1 MTGELPSCCIVLQT
15 PRALGQQLCTCGL
28 RHTEG
33 HHALFSMTLV
43 VWPRGFPMLV
53 AFDRQQSIRLFDPNT
68 PGTSALVCD
77 GRHEGGHD
85 VFRYKFTYKFSHH
98 EGGHDFFVQ
107 VVDVENIH
115 HF

>member
-1 MTGELPSCCIVLQT
+1 MVGEVRSKRTLTDLFVKSPPSLGSAATMARRPLALQ
-15 PRALGQQLCTCGL
+15 A
-28 RHTEG
+28 
-33 HHALFSMTLV
+33 
-43 VWPRGFPMLV
+43 
-53 AFDRQQSIRLFDPNT
+53 
-68 PGTSALVCD
+68 PGISDSSNSSTSALVCD